1 MSKFNPSIYNRL
13 LIIVLKCGFDYVMSC
28 IKMKQ
33 NKKLEPHLLHRGLPK
48 LLHVSDEWKLIVQK
62 CEGVALFE
70 SSNKIQKW
78 TIAPDNQEQYEMI
91 KYYHS
96 QINKNDNILDIESIV
111 SNRHFNSL
119 SGFFLLFICF
129 TLLSII
135 NASFYYSCLF
145 GGIAILLFIGV
156 SFYGHLFNNQ
166 IDELSDRLYFHKIH
180 DLCYGLVLMCVPIVG
195 LALICEF
202 LFYHYDKTSYDKQLL
217 KTYRKNQKIKPKTV
231 ADHVKRNPHFAF
243 HQLLPIW
250 YFSAFIKD
258 EVGLDI
264 IGNRISHIWHY
275 IQNCQDKQVNPNHI
289 FNMDKLN
296 HLLDTIQL
304 LKQEGYRTSIEIR
317 KQLEKRNL
325 FNSDLYIH
333 ENLLLNHSS
342 VAQLT
347 NENEVVMQ
355 TSSDVNQEL
364 PESIKC
370 LISELLQLMYDS
382 GICLSGSLVY
392 QHAQSVGDYVALENA
407 YKELRTVWHDIYS
420 RVSRFPNYQFQ
431 TIDDASHFINQV
443 YLLGNQSNDV
453 DVLPL
458 FMASSKKLRDDLQ
471 EQVFEQ
477 QYLKLEQ
484 QYE

>member
-1 MSKFNPSIYNRL
+1 
-13 LIIVLKCGFDYVMSC
+13 
-28 IKMKQ
+28 MKR

-48 LLHVSDEWKLIVQK
+48 LLHVSDEWNLIVQK
-62 CEGVALFE
+62 CEGAALFE
-70 SSNKIQKW
+70 SSKKMKKW
-78 TIAPDNQEQYEMI
+78 TIAPDNQEQHEMI
-91 KYYHS
+91 LSYYS

-111 SNRHFNSL
+111 SNRHYNRF
-119 SGFFLLFICF
+119 SGLLLLFICF
-129 TLLSII
+129 TLVSII
-135 NASFYYSCLF
+135 NASFYYLCLF
-145 GGIAILLFIGV
+145 GGITTLLFICV
-156 SFYGHLFNNQ
+156 SFYGHIFNNQ
-166 IDELSDRLYFHKIH
+166 IDELSERISFHKIH
-180 DLCYGLVLMCVPIVG
+180 GLGLG
-195 LALICEF
+195 LALMCMPVIGLAFICEF
-202 LFYHYDKTSYDKQLL
+202 LFYRYDKTIYNKQLL
-217 KTYRKNQKIKPKTV
+217 TTYRKNQKIKPKTV
-231 ADHVKRNPHFAF
+231 ADHVKRNPHFSF

-250 YFSAFIKD
+250 YFSVFIKD
-258 EVGLDI
+258 EIGLDI
-264 IGNRISHIWHY
+264 IGNRMSHIWHY

-333 ENLLLNHSS
+333 ENLLATS
-342 VAQLT
+342 VKPIA
-347 NENEVVMQ
+347 NEVVMQ
-355 TSSDVNQEL
+355 TSSDVHQEL

-407 YKELRTVWHDIYS
+407 YKELRTVWQDIYF

-431 TIDDASHFINQV
+431 TMDDASRFINQV

-453 DVLPL
+453 DVFPL
-458 FMASSKKLRDDLQ
+458 LMASSKKLRDDLQ